1 MTQGFSFDVIVVGVG
16 AMGAAT
22 CHALARRGV
31 RVLGLERFDV
41 PHGMGSSGGQTR
53 LVRLAYYEHP
63 DYVPLL
69 RRAYELWDQLAE
81 EGGVPLLHRTGALY
95 LGRPDGQLVAGSLQA
110 ARAHGLAHEVL
121 DAAAVETRFG
131 PFRVPEHF
139 AVMHEPEAGFV
150 LAERAV
156 ATFVDHALRHGAE
169 VHGREPVRS
178 WQADRDG
185 VRVVTDRGTYQA
197 GHLVFTAG
205 PWTGALVRQ
214 LGIPLTV
221 TRQVVGWVWPRAPE
235 RFALGR
241 FPCWAI
247 EDDAPGF
254 QGIYYGF
261 PLMSGVPMEAPG
273 IKLAHH
279 APGPATHPDAVDRST
294 TTADEGDF
302 RPALAKYLPD
312 ADGPLLSMRVC
323 MYTMSPDQ
331 HFVIDRHP
339 VHASVTVGCGFSGH
353 GFKLAPAMGE
363 ALADLALH
371 GRSDLPVGFLG
382 RARFAPDAKNDVRN
396 DVKND
401 ARNDPGSAATP
412 AARSAEPSGTADQS
426 SETPRRAPGRGAITA
441 EQFDWHALTARDL
454 DDAYVGERFD
464 AMSILQLFE
473 YRRRVVD
480 VRVKMHIAALIDG
493 RARDPYCSYLGKA
506 FTVADPEAIVRDVQ
520 GRSLRYRRSDI
531 IPPGRKVGDIVVIPQ
546 NTRVHVTAIQD
557 DLELVHAEGHGWTM
571 RTNLAGEMINETLC
585 LLEAPYISRDP
596 SHWTIGS
603 AKAAM
608 RTAAGYRSTGPRIRQ
623 GWFVVLKEYSVDSEP
638 PGQYCR
644 VAYATRDER
653 GYYVEDTLRPTVW
666 TSVANLVP
674 GWANCKGNHAA
685 WRGSTS
691 SKTKGDYI
699 GQIDLVRL
707 IGVDNET
714 GEARTEYI
722 AANTLAPFQALVAAA
737 AAAGHTLRLNSG
749 FRTYGQQEELWNS
762 YRNGKG
768 SKAARPGRSNHQ
780 NGLSFDLGTESFTS
794 PLYLWMTEN
803 APRYGFLRTVS
814 REHWHWEYRPEAAA
828 AHGHKMPGVKD

>member
-1 MTQGFSFDVIVVGVG
+1 MTQGFSFDIIVVGVG

-41 PHGMGSSGGQTR
+41 PHGLGSSGGQTR

-69 RRAYELWDQLAE
+69 RRAYEMWDALAE
-81 EGGVPLLHRTGALY
+81 EAGVPLLHRTGALY
-95 LGRPDGQLVAGSLQA
+95 LGRPEGQLVGGSLQA
-110 ARAHGLAHEVL
+110 ARQHGLAHEVL
-121 DAAAVETRFG
+121 DAAAVEQRFG
-131 PFRVPEHF
+131 AFRVPEHF
-139 AVMHEPEAGFV
+139 AVMYEPEAGFV

-156 ATFVDHALRHGAE
+156 ATFADRALRHGAE
-169 VHGREPVRS
+169 LHGREPVRS
-178 WQADRDG
+178 WQADRNG

-197 GHLVFTAG
+197 GHVVFTAG
-205 PWTGALVRQ
+205 AWTGPLVRQ

-221 TRQVVGWVWPRAPE
+221 TRQVVGWVWPRTPE

-261 PLMSGVPMEAPG
+261 PLMSGVPMESPG
-273 IKLAHH
+273 IKVAHH
-279 APGPATHPDAVDRST
+279 APGPATHPDAVDRAT

-339 VHASVTVGCGFSGH
+339 VHANVTIGCGFSGH

-363 ALADLALH
+363 ALADLAMH
-371 GRSDLPVGFLG
+371 GRSDLPIGFLG
-382 RARFAPDAKNDVRN
+382 RARFAPSGAPVLER
-396 DVKND
+396 
-401 ARNDPGSAATP
+401 
-412 AARSAEPSGTADQS
+412 AEPPARGADQP
-426 SETPRRAPGRGAITA
+426 SEVNPRAPGRGAITA
-441 EQFDWHALTARDL
+441 EQFEWHAITARDL
-454 DDAYVGERFD
+454 DDPYVGERLEG
-464 AMSILQLFE
+464 MSILQLFE

-493 RARDPYCSYLGKA
+493 RARDPYVSYLGKA
-506 FTVADPEAIVRDVQ
+506 FTVADAEAIVRDVQ
-520 GRSLRYRRSDI
+520 GRPLRYRRSDI
-531 IPPGRKVGDIVVIPQ
+531 IPPGRKVSDIVIIPHG
-546 NTRVHVTAIQD
+546 TRVHVTAVQD

-585 LLEAPYISRDP
+585 MLQAPYISRDP

-623 GWFVVLKEYSVDSEP
+623 GWFVVLKEYSADSEP

-644 VAYATRDER
+644 VSYATRDER
-653 GYYVEDTLRPTVW
+653 GHYVEDSFRPTVW
-666 TSVANLVP
+666 TSVSNLVP

-685 WRGSTS
+685 WHGSTS
-691 SKTKGDYI
+691 SKTKGDYT
-699 GQIDLVRL
+699 GQIDLVRM

-714 GEARTEYI
+714 GEARVEYI
-722 AANTLAPFQALVAAA
+722 AAATLAPFHALVAAA
-737 AAAGHTLRLNSG
+737 SASGHTIRLNRG
-749 FRTYGQQEELWNS
+749 FRTHAYQEELWNS
-762 YRNGKG
+762 YRNGTG
-768 SKAARPGRSNHQ
+768 SKAARPGRASHQ

-794 PLYLWMTEN
+794 PLYLWMIEN
-803 APRYGFLRTVS
+803 APRYGFIRTVS

-828 AHGHKMPGVKD
+828 THGYKTPGVRE